1 MRYSF
6 SQAYPEHVDLIKM
19 KDVYSVGELGCV
31 RDLVALSR
39 PGNDQ
44 AIAQVFGSPGSV
56 YGIVG
61 SYRQWPGSAQL
72 WGLFDDRVDRYPIA
86 LYKTCALLL
95 NYAVQKQ
102 GLRRVSL
109 TVNASY
115 TKGNRFAQALGF
127 DLEGRMVGYLPDGSD
142 ANLYARLF

>member
-1 MRYSF
+1 M
-6 SQAYPEHVDLIKM
+6 
-19 KDVYSVGELGCV
+19 
-31 RDLVALSR
+31 
-39 PGNDQ
+39 
-44 AIAQVFGSPGSV
+44 
-56 YGIVG
+56 
-61 SYRQWPGSAQL
+61 
-72 WGLFDDRVDRYPIA
+72 DRYPIA

>member
-1 MRYSF
+1 MRYEF
-6 SQAYPEHVDLIKM
+6 FQALLHHIDLIHTKA
-19 KDVYSVGELGCV
+19 VYSIGEVGCV
-31 RDLVALSR
+31 RDLVALAR

-44 AIAQVFGSPGSV
+44 SLAQAFGPSGEV

-61 SYRQWPGSAQL
+61 SYRQWQGAAQL
-72 WGLFDDRVDRYPIA
+72 WGLFDDRVEEYPIA
-86 LYKTCALLL
+86 LYKTCVMLM

-102 GLRRVSL
+102 KLRRVSL

-115 TKGNRFAQALGF
+115 TKGNRFAQSLGF